1 MSYSSSCTVWRFRR
15 PQCRDP
21 KTNFAYRLRLRSSS
35 LQRPSTTVPWAMA
48 QHAQVLID
56 AFETLWLAGD
66 AAVPLATQL
75 CRSGLPAARAYGII
89 LLSGLD
95 ELAAKRELPH
105 LEDDSTT
112 VVVLS
117 GCIGMPQTVREIAR
131 LSTQA
136 VLSS

>member
-1 MSYSSSCTVWRFRR
+1 
-15 PQCRDP
+15 
-21 KTNFAYRLRLRSSS
+21 
-35 LQRPSTTVPWAMA
+35 MA